1 MTHRKLGVGDSGP
14 RHSCVMGGAGRWVPL
29 GGEGASTHGHVL
41 LLWVVMTGS
50 GYVFPEAL
58 ITACR
63 EGRGAADV
71 LPPFLSIGSVLE
83 GSQGFEHSEH

>member
-1 MTHRKLGVGDSGP
+1 MTHGKLGVGDSGP

-50 GYVFPEAL
+50 GYPQGMF
-58 ITACR
+58 
-63 EGRGAADV
+63 
-71 LPPFLSIGSVLE
+71 
-83 GSQGFEHSEH
+83 SQRS

>member
-14 RHSCVMGGAGRWVPL
+14 VTPVLWVGLAGGCLWEGR
-29 GGEGASTHGHVL
+29 ASTHGHVL